1 MSELKDDELYI
12 LGNGASL
19 KEVDLIH
26 YLEKKKT
33 IGTCV
38 AFRYW
43 KKIGIYPTYYCCVD
57 GAVLKSH
64 IESIKEMIQKKKCEV
79 FLLCASI
86 IQEWK
91 DILQYDNV
99 LYIQQL
105 ARSEMNPFRYLVDY
119 CSGSSA
125 VLFGYVLGYKNLNL
139 LGMDCKYIEFIP
151 ECEELKDGTLK
162 IIKEVKNNPN
172 YFIDYYQQIGDIYNP
187 PNVDTVHKKSWQD
200 LRNLLLMYNGL
211 TGDNIKLY
219 NYNHNDTLDKF
230 FKRKELIELPQNDM
244 N

>member
-1 MSELKDDELYI
+1 MSGIKTEQLYI
-12 LGNGASL
+12 LGNGNSL
-19 KEVDLIH
+19 REVNLLH
-26 YLEKKKT
+26 YLEKEKT

-43 KKIGIYPTYYCCVD
+43 KKHGNYPTYYCCVD

-64 IESIKEMIQKKKCEV
+64 LESIKEMIQKKKCEA

-86 IQEWK
+86 IQEWQ

-99 LYIQQL
+99 MFIQQL
-105 ARSEMNPFRYLVDY
+105 KNSEMNPFRYLVDY
-119 CSGSSA
+119 CSGSAA

-139 LGMDCKYIEFIP
+139 LGMDCKYIECIP
-151 ECEELKDGTLK
+151 ECEKLENGTLK

-172 YFIDYYQQIGDIYNP
+172 YFIDYYQQIGDIYNK
-187 PNVDTVHKKSWQD
+187 PNVDRVHKKSWQD

-211 TGDNIKLY
+211 TGDDIKLF
-219 NYNHNDTLDKF
+219 NYNNNDTLDNF
-230 FKRKELIELPQNDM
+230 FKKKPMAELAQNDM